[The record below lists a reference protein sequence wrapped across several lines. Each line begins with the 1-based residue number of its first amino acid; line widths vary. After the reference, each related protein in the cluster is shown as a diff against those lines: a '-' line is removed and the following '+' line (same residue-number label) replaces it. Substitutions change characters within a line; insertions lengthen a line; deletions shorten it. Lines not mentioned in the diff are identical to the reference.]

1 MFTWMVSMCLYTLVP
16 AQEVQIRNTSFFEV
30 PEKYI
35 PSRGRLLGIGLAG
48 SYSIGMSGLYAT
60 WYKNYPSSSFHL
72 FNDNNEWLQMDK
84 VGHVGSVYYLSR
96 WTSGLVRWTGVSE
109 KKAALYGTGTAYLF
123 LTTIEVFDGFSAQWG
138 VSPGDIAANTLGA
151 GIYLSQ
157 QLVWNEQRITFKF
170 SWHEDPLA
178 KLRPETFG
186 STLPEKVLK
195 DYNGQTYW
203 LSGNIKSLFGLQKM
217 PAWLNVAVG
226 YGAGGMLTA
235 ERDEATPEGR
245 IDTGNRYRQFYLSP
259 DIDWTRI
266 PTRSQT
272 LKTVF
277 KVINF
282 IKIPAPALEY
292 RSNGNWKIHGLY
304 F

>member
-1 MFTWMVSMCLYTLVP
+1 
-16 AQEVQIRNTSFFEV
+16 
-30 PEKYI
+30 
-35 PSRGRLLGIGLAG
+35 
-48 SYSIGMSGLYAT
+48 
-60 WYKNYPSSSFHL
+60 
-72 FNDNNEWLQMDK
+72 
-84 VGHVGSVYYLSR
+84 
-96 WTSGLVRWTGVSE
+96 
-109 KKAALYGTGTAYLF
+109 
-123 LTTIEVFDGFSAQWG
+123 
-138 VSPGDIAANTLGA
+138 
-151 GIYLSQ
+151 
-157 QLVWNEQRITFKF
+157 
-170 SWHEDPLA
+170 
-178 KLRPETFG
+178 
-186 STLPEKVLK
+186 VLK

>member
-1 MFTWMVSMCLYTLVP
+1 MFILMVTMCLSCLLAAQDTLNRK
-16 AQEVQIRNTSFFEV
+16 ASFFAV
-30 PEKYI
+30 PEQYD
-35 PSRGRLLGIGLAG
+35 PSRGRLVGLGLAG

-60 WYKNYPSSSFHL
+60 WYKNYPTSSFHF
-72 FNDNNEWLQMDK
+72 FNDNQEWLQMDK
-84 VGHVGSVYYLSR
+84 VGHMGSVYYLSR
-96 WTSGLVRWTGVSE
+96 WTSGVVRWTGLSD

-138 VSPGDIAANTLGA
+138 FSAGDIVANTLGA
-151 GIYLSQ
+151 GVYLGQ
-157 QLVWNEQRITFKF
+157 QLAWNEQRFTFKF
-170 SWHEDPLA
+170 SWMEDPLA
-178 KLRPETFG
+178 ELRPGTFG
-186 STLPEKVLK
+186 SSLPEKVLK

-203 LSGNIKSLFGLQKM
+203 LSGNLQALSGNSKL
-217 PAWLNVAVG
+217 PAWLNLAIG

-235 ERDEATPEGR
+235 QTFGLTPEGMK
-245 IDTGNRYRQFYLSP
+245 DNGMRYRQYYLSP

-272 LKTVF
+272 LRTIF

-282 IKIPAPALEY
+282 IKIPAPALEF
-292 RSNGNWKIHGLY
+292 RSGGTWKVHGLH